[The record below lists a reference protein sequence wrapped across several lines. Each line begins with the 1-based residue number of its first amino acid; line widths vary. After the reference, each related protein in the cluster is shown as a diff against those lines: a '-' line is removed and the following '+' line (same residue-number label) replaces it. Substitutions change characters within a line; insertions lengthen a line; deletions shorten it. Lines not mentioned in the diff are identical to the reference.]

1 MNKKVTSIQWAIA
14 AACIVLFS
22 SFTLFPKK
30 EVKNVYAYGVAAS
43 FTDSTVYFTAIQKLD
58 SVTLTKEGFLPERQ
72 QYSYQLKYH
81 LENQGLMNRTC
92 MVFFGTDKD
101 KLEKKQSKLME
112 RYLKDHILVK
122 LIETET
128 FHFLKPEPSE
138 PVEYTEP
145 EKPKRKPEGR
155 PEGKRDRGGRG
166 GGRNGGGRPGGM

>member
-14 AACIVLFS
+14 TACIILFS

-30 EVKNVYAYGVAAS
+30 EAKDVYAYGVAAS

-81 LENQGLMNRTC
+81 LENQGLMHRTC

-101 KLEKKQSKLME
+101 KLAKKQSKLME
-112 RYLKDHILVK
+112 RYLEDHILVK
-122 LIETET
+122 LIELDS
-128 FHFLKPEPSE
+128 FHFLKPESSE
-138 PVEYTEP
+138 PVEITEQ
-145 EKPKRKPEGR
+145 PKRKPEGG
-155 PEGKRDRGGRG
+155 PEGKRRGGRK
-166 GGRNGGGRPGGM
+166 NGNRPGM